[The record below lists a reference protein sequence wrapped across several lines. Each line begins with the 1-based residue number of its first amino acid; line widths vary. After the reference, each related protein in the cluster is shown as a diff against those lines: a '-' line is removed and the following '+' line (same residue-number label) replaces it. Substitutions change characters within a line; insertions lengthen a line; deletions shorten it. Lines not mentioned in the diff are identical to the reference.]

1 MTGRELAVTL
11 RAPEDR
17 ALRNRLY
24 RALAQELAA
33 APRAAAVVL
42 ESSTGAGQHRPE
54 LTLRPFELF
63 GATFA
68 APAFRALGAEVTDP
82 TKPLAG
88 EGGRLETTWVISP
101 AEGSP
106 SIPVTPGASDVPE
119 ALALLGPT
127 GRLDFQTFWLSGRSD
142 GRLWVGRRVRFG
154 TASAEEL
161 ELRGSSVACFAAAE
175 WSRATGVLCRAG
187 PARRPSNDWAMAA
200 SRSLPRAAW
209 LAVPASRAD
218 LTAEPVPLSAPEAP
232 AEDGHT
238 IALGASGAGK
248 TTFLA
253 ERAARAIRQGC
264 AVLAVDLHGDL
275 APAIVGR
282 LPREDR
288 ERVVAVD
295 VDRRP
300 VVGVAALAG
309 RSDRAA
315 AQFVA
320 AVKRLSPDGSDVY
333 WGFRLERI
341 FDAFVRLVQESGGT
355 LGDLYALL
363 TDMDRREAARL
374 ATRVPELAR
383 FLDELG
389 PIVRRTPEF
398 LWAAAARLAK
408 VVLVPELAELLA
420 PADEGV
426 PVEELL
432 DVGRSLLVRIPFASV
447 GPEAAAFA
455 GSLILARSYLGLAAR
470 RGPLGSHEPILV
482 VLDEVQGLSPRL
494 VAEMLAEGRKF
505 GLRLALASQYP
516 ERLAPELRLA
526 AAGVSRSVV
535 AFRVPHASAS
545 EVGGWLGLAPI
556 DAQRILPELPVG
568 LGVTRIPGSGE
579 LRSVP
584 AGGSGPLP
592 ADRAWTE
599 ATARTLAEFPAAWAA
614 EPADHDAAT
623 ERLLLAVLA
632 SDEQGTPV
640 AAGRLVDEAREIP
653 GPNLDR
659 AVLEDR
665 AGSLER
671 GGLAHQV
678 AGAWHLT
685 PAGER
690 RLGLHAV
697 TGASKESA
705 EHRALLLRTFRL
717 FARHGHRLEI
727 VRQGRFDTTLP
738 DALLRQI
745 PDRCRRGSPRELA
758 GAIASAERTWAW
770 RFFGGRDVHV
780 EAEVSGA
787 LRPARVRHGLEKAR
801 ARGAFPLFVV
811 GDARRASRIRR
822 TLRAEGLGPG
832 QAQVWTLHGADGAGT
847 GTVSRDGKLPGR
859 SAPA

>member
-1 MTGRELAVTL
+1 MTGREPALTL

-33 APRAAAVVL
+33 APGPAAVVF
-42 ESSTGAGQHRPE
+42 ESSTGTGQRPPE

-68 APAFRALGAEVTDP
+68 APAFRALGAE
-82 TKPLAG
+82 LADLVG
-88 EGGRLETTWVISP
+88 SLALEPGRPATTWVIAP
-101 AEGSP
+101 TEGSP
-106 SIPVTPGASDVPE
+106 SVSVPPGAWDVPE

-154 TASAEEL
+154 TTSAEEL
-161 ELRGSSVACFAAAE
+161 ELHGSSVASFAAAE

-187 PARRPSNDWAMAA
+187 PARRPSSDWAMAA

-218 LTAEPVPLSAPEAP
+218 LTAEPVPLGAPEAP
-232 AEDGHT
+232 TEDGHT

-253 ERAARAIRQGC
+253 DRASRAIRQGW

-363 TDMDRREAARL
+363 TDVDRREAARL
-374 ATRVPELAR
+374 STRVPELAR

-408 VVLVPELAELLA
+408 VVLIPELAELLA
-420 PADEGV
+420 PADDGV

-432 DVGRSLLVRIPFASV
+432 DEGRSLLVRIPFASV

-455 GSLILARSYLGLAAR
+455 GSLVLARSYLGLAAR
-470 RGPLGSHEPILV
+470 RGPVGSHDPIVV

-494 VAEMLAEGRKF
+494 VAEMLTEGRKF

-545 EVGGWLGLAPI
+545 EVGSWLGLAPI

-568 LGVTRIPGSGE
+568 LGVARVPGSGE

-584 AGGSGPLP
+584 AGGSGPSS
-592 ADRAWTE
+592 ADRAWAE
-599 ATARTLAEFPAAWAA
+599 ATARTLDEFPAT
-614 EPADHDAAT
+614 PAVDSADLDAAT

-632 SDEQGTPV
+632 SDEQGSPV
-640 AAGRLVDEAREIP
+640 AAGRLVDEARGIP
-653 GPNLDR
+653 GPPLDR
-659 AVLEDR
+659 AVLDDR

-671 GGLAHQV
+671 GGLAHEV

-690 RLGLHAV
+690 RLGLRTV

-745 PDRCRRGSPRELA
+745 PDRCRSGSPRELA

-770 RFFGGRDVHV
+770 RLFGGRDVHV

-801 ARGAFPLFVV
+801 SRGAFPLFVV
-811 GDARRASRIRR
+811 GDATRASRIRR

-832 QAQVWTLHGADGAGT
+832 QAQVWTLHGPNDTGGRAGYP
-847 GTVSRDGKLPGR
+847 DGKLPER
-859 SAPA
+859 SAPP